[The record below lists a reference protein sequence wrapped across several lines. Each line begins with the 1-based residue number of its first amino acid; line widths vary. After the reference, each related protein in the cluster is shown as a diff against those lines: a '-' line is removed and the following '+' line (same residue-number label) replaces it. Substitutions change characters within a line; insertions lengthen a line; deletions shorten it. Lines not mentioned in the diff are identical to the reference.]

1 MARAASFGGAR
12 GGLLGGAGAPF
23 SGLLKGLKG
32 SFMPQSYTGLGGEK
46 IYPGGPGASF
56 SDNLGGVLSSQG
68 AAALYMGAGMPL
80 AMAGITGVRR
90 GTAGGTV
97 ESMLGG
103 AGVGAGIGSMIM
115 PGLGTAIGAGVGAA
129 AGLGIGLGEMLAGVE
144 SPRHEAIRLAQSLY
158 RIHISNSAADQ
169 VVSIAQQSY
178 GGQVSVAIRSPE
190 VRHMLG
196 LYAAGTGQSNLFP
209 QSMDTPH
216 GASLVESGGKL
227 QQQATYQYGQAFS
240 QSSNLPVYGGVQTQT
255 LGAPGGVN
263 LSLNIG
269 GQDAAK
275 FMTGQV
281 VSPDVVQNQYQAAMS
296 GSNGRVA
303 QALMMSAPGS
313 IDGSL
318 SA

>member
-1 MARAASFGGAR
+1 
-12 GGLLGGAGAPF
+12 
-23 SGLLKGLKG
+23 
-32 SFMPQSYTGLGGEK
+32 
-46 IYPGGPGASF
+46 
-56 SDNLGGVLSSQG
+56 
-68 AAALYMGAGMPL
+68 
-80 AMAGITGVRR
+80 MAGITGVRR
-90 GTAGGTV
+90 GTAGGTL

-227 QQQATYQYGQAFS
+227 QQATYQYGQAFS
-240 QSSNLPVYGGVQTQT
+240 QSSNLPVYGGVPTQT
-255 LGAPGGVN
+255 LGAPGAVN
-263 LSLNIG
+263 LALNIN
-269 GQDAAK
+269 GQNAAQ
-275 FMTGQV
+275 FLRGTSSRPTSFRRSTRRPWTRATAGFRRR
-281 VSPDVVQNQYQAAMS
+281 S
-296 GSNGRVA
+296 
-303 QALMMSAPGS
+303 
-313 IDGSL
+313 
-318 SA
+318 